1 MRKVSVWVLSLVLVL
16 SIAGLALA
24 AGQETGGHGKAKGT
38 LSAVDAS
45 AKSITVKSKAG
56 EETFKVADNATLK
69 AGHKTIVLA
78 DLKTGDLV
86 QVTFATAGSDKQATM
101 VTVLGEAKPKAAKSG
116 M

>member
-1 MRKVSVWVLSLVLVL
+1 MRKASVWILSLVLVL
-16 SIAGLALA
+16 CVASLSLA
-24 AGQETGGHGKAKGT
+24 AGGHEVGNGKAKGT

-45 AKSITVKSKAG
+45 NKSITVKSKAG
-56 EETFKVADNATLK
+56 EETFKVADNAVLK
-69 AGHKTIVLA
+69 AGHKTIALA

-86 QVTFATAGSDKQATM
+86 QVTYAGSDKQATN